1 MSHENVVILEWKEV
15 ADLQAEGDSDPG
27 GLRVQKGKGGI
38 VVSPASPE
46 SDSVES
52 ESESRA
58 EAKIKIG
65 WFDLAV
71 NSGVWLEASK

>member
-46 SDSVES
+46 SDSVGR

-58 EAKIKIG
+58 EAKIKVDG
-65 WFDLAV
+65 FDQMVDTGIRLQNA
-71 NSGVWLEASK
+71 K